1 MYKAE
6 TFLEKTEKITSDLET
21 TKSKLDKIKSVIE
34 GDRSYL
40 NTARK
45 SKYNT
50 NNNTLLLHNLNQEIN
65 KVNSSHAS
73 AKSHYNDA
81 IGALA
86 RSTKDD
92 FENAKRKAEGA
103 LEEAIKDI
111 PSLGYNYLYYSWI
124 AGAQKAIKNAKS
136 LFENAKNKQEEL
148 NDKMN
153 KANVE
158 LLTLEQA
165 YKVLQTKKS

>member
-1 MYKAE
+1 MLFE
-6 TFLEKTEKITSDLET
+6 HQLL
-21 TKSKLDKIKSVIE
+21 SKNSKDIE
-34 GDRSYL
+34 GARSYL

-92 FENAKRKAEGA
+92 FENSKRKAEGA

-111 PSLGYNYLYYSWI
+111 PSLGY
-124 AGAQKAIKNAKS
+124 Q
-136 LFENAKNKQEEL
+136 
-148 NDKMN
+148 
-153 KANVE
+153 
-158 LLTLEQA
+158 
-165 YKVLQTKKS
+165 

>member
-1 MYKAE
+1 MYEAE
-6 TFLEKTEKITSDLET
+6 TFLEKTEKITADLET
-21 TKSKLDKIKSVIE
+21 TKSKPDKIKSVIE
-34 GDRSYL
+34 GARSYL

-65 KVNSSHAS
+65 KVNISHAS

-81 IGALA
+81 IGALV

-124 AGAQKAIKNAKS
+124 ADAQKAIKNAKS

>member
-1 MYKAE
+1 MYEAE
-6 TFLEKTEKITSDLET
+6 TFLEKTEKITADLET

-92 FENAKRKAEGA
+92 FENAAKRKAEGA

-111 PSLGYNYLYYSWI
+111 PSLGYIIFTIL
-124 AGAQKAIKNAKS
+124 G
-136 LFENAKNKQEEL
+136 
-148 NDKMN
+148 
-153 KANVE
+153 
-158 LLTLEQA
+158 
-165 YKVLQTKKS
+165 